1 MCQRSRTG
9 GYIKIH
15 CGEDASPLL
24 LRPPSIVSPKPYTDP
39 LCSMAVPNSRTAQ
52 LGVCTAS
59 FTGRQNAID
68 HNYILSVAQ
77 PSSPLVVT
85 VTKYA
90 KSDLK
95 CARQIVGI
103 QRKSYVSVP
112 NAASATGALLC
123 LPDPLHPQLYYSLRA
138 GGAPFNQAAQTAPSA
153 PTLQGYIVT
162 QRGPCSGT
170 TPPTVVSEVNIYRA
184 GVCVGYQ
191 VYFGNGGMTSGFM
204 MAALSVDKTT
214 FSLNI
219 YSDSA
224 CKNFVGTVGIYVG
237 MALGACT
244 GGANY
249 AAFYSALPAVS
260 AMLNGADTSSTVL
273 SS

>member
-1 MCQRSRTG
+1 
-9 GYIKIH
+9 
-15 CGEDASPLL
+15 
-24 LRPPSIVSPKPYTDP
+24 
-39 LCSMAVPNSRTAQ
+39 MAVPNSRTAQ
-52 LGVCTAS
+52 LGVCTPS

-77 PSSPLVVT
+77 PLSPLVVT

-90 KSDLK
+90 KGDLK
-95 CARQIVGI
+95 CAKQIVGI
-103 QRKSYVSVP
+103 ERKSYVSVP
-112 NAASATGALLC
+112 NAAPATGALLC
-123 LPDPLHPQLYYSLRA
+123 LPDPLHPQLYYSLRS
-138 GGAPFNQAAQTAPSA
+138 GSAPFNQAAQTAPSA
-153 PTLQGYIVT
+153 PTSQGYIVT

-184 GVCVGYQ
+184 GVCVGNQ
-191 VYFGNGGMTSGFM
+191 VYFGNGGLTSGFM
-204 MAALSVDKTT
+204 MAALSVDKAT

-224 CKNFVGTVGIYVG
+224 CKNFKGNVGNYIEMT
-237 MALGACT
+237 LGACT

-249 AAFYSALPAVS
+249 AALYSVLPAVS